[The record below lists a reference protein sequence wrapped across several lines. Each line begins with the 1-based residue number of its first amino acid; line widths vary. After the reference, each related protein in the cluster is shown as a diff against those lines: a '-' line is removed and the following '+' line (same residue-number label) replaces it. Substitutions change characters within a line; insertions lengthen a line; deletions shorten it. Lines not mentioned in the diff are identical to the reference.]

1 MKRRY
6 RFNKCIDIN
15 RIIILIDSAISI
27 LLFTYPSLDI
37 PALIILFLFFRN
49 LKEKLRC
56 DSGMIVVGRTD
67 DLSSVCYE
75 NCYSLKEGVG
85 QSFMK
90 IEGLGLPMLLITYL
104 LLWLIPL

>member
-49 LKEKLRC
+49 LKEKLKC

-75 NCYSLKEGVG
+75 NFYSLKKDVG
-85 QSFMK
+85 QIRK
-90 IEGLGLPMLLITYL
+90 LRV
-104 LLWLIPL
+104 